1 MTKPTSPSERLRELL
16 SHGSLI
22 RAPSAID
29 GLSAKL
35 IAKAGFEAIHLTGS
49 GVSRS
54 MGYPDI
60 GLVTMSEMVE
70 RARMVSNAVSVPVIA
85 DGDTGYGNAMNLMR
99 TIREFEAAGVAA
111 IHVEDQITPK
121 RCGHYD
127 GKELIAAEE
136 MALKIQAACEA
147 RRDRAFIVVARTDAR
162 GIEGFDAAIRRAN
175 LYRDAGADVV
185 FIEAP
190 ESREEVER
198 IPSLVAAPVLINMY
212 SGGKTPLISTAE
224 LRAWGYSI
232 VVWPSHLQRASI
244 LAMQRALELLKKE
257 DVSAADD
264 PTLMI
269 SFAEREELV
278 GIEEIQ
284 ALERRF
290 LK

>member
-1 MTKPTSPSERLRELL
+1 MSAAQQLRDLL
-16 SHGSLI
+16 SSQTLI
-22 RAPSAID
+22 RAPSAFD

-70 RARMVSNAVSVPVIA
+70 RARMVASAVSIPLIA
-85 DGDTGYGNAMNLMR
+85 DADTGYGNAMNLMR
-99 TIREFEAAGVAA
+99 TVREFEGAGAAG
-111 IHVEDQITPK
+111 IHIEDQITPK
-121 RCGHYD
+121 RCGHYE
-127 GKELIAAEE
+127 GKELIPAEE
-136 MALKIQAACEA
+136 MALKIKAACEA
-147 RRDRAFIVVARTDAR
+147 RRDAAFVIVGRTDAR
-162 GIEGFDAAIRRAN
+162 GIEGFDAAIRRAK
-175 LYRDAGADVV
+175 LYREAGADVL

-198 IPSLVAAPVLINMY
+198 MPRLVDAPLLINMY
-212 SGGKTPLISTAE
+212 SGGKTPLVGTAD
-224 LRAWGYSI
+224 LRAWGYRI

-244 LAMQRALELLKKE
+244 RAMQRSLELLQRD

-264 PTLMI
+264 PALMVP
-269 SFAEREELV
+269 FAEREDLV
-278 GIEEIQ
+278 GMAEIQ
-284 ALERRF
+284 ALEKRF

>member
-1 MTKPTSPSERLRELL
+1 
-16 SHGSLI
+16 
-22 RAPSAID
+22 
-29 GLSAKL
+29 
-35 IAKAGFEAIHLTGS
+35 
-49 GVSRS
+49 
-54 MGYPDI
+54 
-60 GLVTMSEMVE
+60 
-70 RARMVSNAVSVPVIA
+70 VPVIA

-264 PTLMI
+264 PTLMV